1 MDASESAQ
9 ELQVQT
15 QEVTMEGETPSRQVR
30 VTVVQAA
37 TVMYNTPATLDKE
50 AAQLGSQL
58 VVFPEAFIGG
68 YPRGAS
74 FGVLVGSRTDRG
86 RDEFRR
92 YHASAIDV
100 PGPEVSRLTAAA
112 AKFGV
117 FVVMGAIERAGGTL
131 YCSVLFIDP
140 RLGLVGRHR
149 KTVPTALERVIWG
162 CGDGSTAAMVVD
174 AGGVGR
180 VGAAVC
186 WENRMPMAR
195 MALYGKG
202 CVLRCAGRI
211 ACLWFAWHC
220 MGKEWS
226 STVRPR
232 QTRGTPGR
240 PAHASSFPFQ
250 LPCLLPFNPS
260 PCFIPSPCLPSS
272 PGVEL
277 YCAPTADSR
286 DSWQATVQHIALEGG
301 CFILPHMLHLI
312 PAGVE
317 LYCAP
322 TADSRDSWQAT
333 VQHIALEGGCF
344 VLSANQFCVRSDY
357 PPPPDFVFSATGRLD
372 ADEPPPSA
380 VVCRGGSVI
389 VSPLGRVLAGPNY
402 DGQALLTAD
411 LDMGDIARAKF
422 DFDVTGHYA
431 RPDIFS
437 LRVKED
443 RGYP

>member
-30 VTVVQAA
+30 ATVVQAA
-37 TVMYNTPATLDKE
+37 TVMYNTPATLDKAERLLAE

-100 PGPEVSRLTAAA
+100 PGPEVARLTAAA

-162 CGDGSTAAMVVD
+162 CGDGSTAATVVD

-186 WENRMPMAR
+186 WENRMPMVR
-195 MALYGKG
+195 MALYGK
-202 CVLRCAGRI
+202 
-211 ACLWFAWHC
+211 
-220 MGKEWS
+220 
-226 STVRPR
+226 
-232 QTRGTPGR
+232 
-240 PAHASSFPFQ
+240 
-250 LPCLLPFNPS
+250 
-260 PCFIPSPCLPSS
+260 
-272 PGVEL
+272 
-277 YCAPTADSR
+277 
-286 DSWQATVQHIALEGG
+286 
-301 CFILPHMLHLI
+301 
-312 PAGVE
+312 GVE

-357 PPPPDFVFSATGRLD
+357 PPPPDFVFSASGRLD
-372 ADEPPPSA
+372 TDEPPPSA

-411 LDMGDIARAKF
+411 LDMGDIVRAKF

-437 LRVKED
+437 LRVKEVSTVPVQHRD
-443 RGYP
+443 DHSTAPHLLLQPPTIPVSPPSSLHPPPFLPFIPPLYALLSPPSSTSSPLPLDKDTTPQPPLHLRPPVPQQSSTSHLPPRPALPPANPLRQPDSWLG

>member
-30 VTVVQAA
+30 ATVVQAA
-37 TVMYNTPATLDKE
+37 TVMYNTPATLDKAERLLAE

-100 PGPEVSRLTAAA
+100 PGPEVARLAAAA

-162 CGDGSTAAMVVD
+162 CGDGSTAATVVD
-174 AGGVGR
+174 AGGVGL

-186 WENRMPMAR
+186 WENRMPMVR
-195 MALYGKG
+195 MALYGK
-202 CVLRCAGRI
+202 
-211 ACLWFAWHC
+211 
-220 MGKEWS
+220 
-226 STVRPR
+226 
-232 QTRGTPGR
+232 
-240 PAHASSFPFQ
+240 
-250 LPCLLPFNPS
+250 
-260 PCFIPSPCLPSS
+260 
-272 PGVEL
+272 
-277 YCAPTADSR
+277 
-286 DSWQATVQHIALEGG
+286 
-301 CFILPHMLHLI
+301 
-312 PAGVE
+312 GVE

-357 PPPPDFVFSATGRLD
+357 PPPPDFVFSASGRLD

-411 LDMGDIARAKF
+411 LDMGDIVRAKF

-437 LRVKED
+437 LRVKETYYSTAHALNLTAVCTYS
-443 RGYP
+443 GGLN